1 MKYWTISILIILAF
15 VGGVL
20 LGRHTS
26 KQRIVETIKT
36 DTVFFDKPVY
46 DTIKDTVVIVKIK
59 TQDILIPIDSIH
71 KDEPADTIMRDSTP
85 IKVYMRTI
93 EYRDSTYYARVVGP
107 KIGDLSPRLDYIE
120 TYNVTR
126 TIEEYVPKW
135 RIGAAAGAVVANK
148 YSGIWVGGQVCRNVG
163 RFNFH
168 LDAGYDINNS
178 CPFGQV
184 KVGINIWE
192 K

>member
-1 MKYWTISILIILAF
+1 MKYWIISILIILAF

-71 KDEPADTIMRDSTP
+71 KHEPADTIMRDSTP

-107 KIGDLSPRLDYIE
+107 KIGNLSPRLDYIE
-120 TYNVTR
+120 TYNITR

-135 RIGAAAGAVVANK
+135 RIGAAAGAVFVNK
-148 YSGIWVGGQVCRNVG
+148 YSGVWVGGQVYRNVG
-163 RFNFH
+163 RFNFQ